1 MDLHTWFVY
10 LAAAIGLSLTPG
22 PNGLLA
28 LSHGMRFGLGR
39 ATWTAL
45 WLALAYMGT
54 MALLYLFAPDL
65 FLMGHAAG
73 TPPEDFG
80 GAFACLDKA

>member
-1 MDLHTWFVY
+1 MDLNAWLVY

-45 WLALAYMGT
+45 GGVAG
-54 MALLYLFAPDL
+54 FGRGDL
-65 FLMGHAAG
+65 R
-73 TPPEDFG
+73 G
-80 GAFACLDKA
+80 GAVADEEGLATDQHADLAAEGHF